1 VRELLQRRPLLAL
14 GALLAALTL
23 WRLAALA
30 LAAPPLFF
38 DEAQYWFWAQ
48 DPAFGYYSKPPLIAW
63 AIAASTA
70 LFGDGMLAVRLP
82 TLLCYPATALV
93 IFAAARRLYR
103 DQPAAEPNAERI
115 ALLAALAYA
124 TLPTVSFYSW
134 AATTDA
140 LLILCWALGTL
151 ALVRLRDSDR
161 WQDWLLLGLA
171 VGLGCLAKYAM
182 LVFGVSAA
190 VWLLLERRAVLK
202 SLKPVVAVALAA
214 AILAPN
220 LLWNAQHDF
229 PTLRHTAEISHLDT
243 AWIQLKPLLEF
254 ASSQFA
260 VFGPILMGALLALL
274 FSARRGG
281 LDPRTR
287 LLLWLGLPMLALILA
302 QAALARAFANW
313 AQAAYV
319 PLTIAVVAWLV
330 ARDARRWLAASFA
343 LHLVFAA
350 IVYHHA
356 QVFALVGYEPSRGLD
371 MTARM
376 RPWPPAGS
384 AVADLLRARPG
395 AALVADER
403 ELLSELAYYARD
415 AQPMLAAWN
424 PEREVSDHY
433 RLLYDLATISPPAGR
448 EGAPTR
454 FLIVSRKLTQGAI
467 EPYFDRVTEL
477 APIVIV
483 VRSDRTMVLKVF
495 EAERF
500 LGY

>member
-1 VRELLQRRPLLAL
+1 MRELLERRPLLAL
-14 GALLAALTL
+14 ALLLAALTL

-30 LAAPPLFF
+30 VAAPPLFF

-82 TLLCYPATALV
+82 TLLCYPVASLL
-93 IFAAARRLYR
+93 IFAAARRLYA
-103 DQPAAEPNAERI
+103 QEPNSARI
-115 ALLAALAYA
+115 ALVAALAYA
-124 TLPTVSFYSW
+124 MLPTVSFYSW

-140 LLILCWALGTL
+140 LLILCWALGTFG
-151 ALVRLRDSDR
+151 LVRLRETDA
-161 WQDWLLLGLA
+161 WQDWLLLGVA

-190 VWLLLERRAVLK
+190 VWLLLERRAQLR
-202 SLKPVVAVALAA
+202 SLKPLVAAALAA

-229 PTLRHTAEISHLDT
+229 PTLRHTAEISHLET
-243 AWIQLKPLLEF
+243 AWFNWKPLLEF

-260 VFGPILMGALLALL
+260 VFGPILMGALLVLL
-274 FSARRGG
+274 WGARRG
-281 LDPRTR
+281 LDQRTR
-287 LLLWLGLPMLALILA
+287 LLLWLGLPMLVLILA

-319 PLTIAVVAWLV
+319 PLTIVVVAWLI
-330 ARDARRWLAASFA
+330 ARDARRWLITSFA
-343 LHLVFAA
+343 VNLLFAA
-350 IVYHHA
+350 VVYHHA
-356 QVFALVGYEPSRGLD
+356 SAFALAGVEPPRGLD
-371 MTARM
+371 LTARM
-376 RPWPPAGS
+376 RPWPPTGA
-384 AVADLLRARPG
+384 AVAELLRARPG

-403 ELLSELAYYARD
+403 EILSELAYYARD
-415 AQPMLAAWN
+415 AQPSLAAWN

-433 RLLYDLATISPPAGR
+433 RLLYDIAASKHS
-448 EGAPTR
+448 R
-454 FLIVSRKLTQGAI
+454 FLIVSRRLSLGAL

-477 APIVIV
+477 APIEVA
-483 VRSDRTMVLKVF
+483 VRSDRTVVFKVF

>member
-1 VRELLQRRPLLAL
+1 VRALLERRPLLVL

-30 LAAPPLFF
+30 LEAPPLFF
-38 DEAQYWFWAQ
+38 DEAQYWYWAQ

-82 TLLCYPATALV
+82 TMLCYPAAALA
-93 IFAAARRLYR
+93 IFAAARQLYR
-103 DQPAAEPNAERI
+103 GDPAAERI
-115 ALLAALAYA
+115 ALVAALAYA

-140 LLILCWALGTL
+140 LLILCWALGML
-151 ALVRLRDSDR
+151 ALVRLRESDG
-161 WQDWLLLGLA
+161 WKDWLLLGVA
-171 VGLGCLAKYAM
+171 IGLGCLAKYAM
-182 LVFGVSAA
+182 LVFATSAA
-190 VWLLLERRAVLK
+190 VWLLLERRAQLK
-202 SLKPVVAVALAA
+202 SAKPLVAVALAA

-220 LLWNAQHDF
+220 LLWNAQHGF
-229 PTLRHTAEISHLDT
+229 PTVRHTAEISHLDT
-243 AWIQLKPLLEF
+243 AWIQLGPLLEF

-274 FSARRGG
+274 WGARRG
-281 LDPRTR
+281 LDERTR
-287 LLLWLGLPMLALILA
+287 LLLWLGLPMLVLILG

-319 PLTIAVVAWLV
+319 PLSIAVVAWLV
-330 ARDARRWLAASFA
+330 ARDARRWLIASFA
-343 LHLVFAA
+343 VHLLFAA
-350 IVYHHA
+350 VVYHHA
-356 QVFALVGYEPSRGLD
+356 QAFALAGFEPPRGLD
-371 MTARM
+371 LTARM
-376 RPWPPAGS
+376 RPWPPAGA
-384 AVADLLRARPG
+384 AVVELLRARPG

-403 ELLSELAYYARD
+403 ETLSELAYYARE
-415 AQPMLAAWN
+415 AAPILAAWN

-433 RLLYDLATISPPAGR
+433 RLLHDLAEVSPPRGS

-454 FLIVSRKLTQGAI
+454 FLIVSRKLSLGAL

-477 APIVIV
+477 EPIEIV
-483 VRSDRTMVLKVF
+483 VRSDRSMVLKVF

-500 LGY
+500 HGY